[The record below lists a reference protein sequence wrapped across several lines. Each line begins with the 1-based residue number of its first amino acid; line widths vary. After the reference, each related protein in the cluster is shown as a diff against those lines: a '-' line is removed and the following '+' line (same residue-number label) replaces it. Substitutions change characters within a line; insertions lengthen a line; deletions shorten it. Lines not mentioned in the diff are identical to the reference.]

1 MIHPMDVWLRRPNNL
16 EASTP
21 IITVL
26 EPAKRFWFDCNFA
39 WSSVDPNDSAPFC
52 FDLPTNPDMP
62 GATPTVTGPWENE
75 IDCPETHGTASK
87 VWRFAHAYSTARNG
101 FWSTSRGNVSQDGAS
116 SFSSNWEDPLGKTP
130 NVDNDRTDVF
140 VVELK

>member
-1 MIHPMDVWLRRPNNL
+1 MIRPMDVWLRRPNNL

-52 FDLPTNPDMP
+52 FSTYQP
-62 GATPTVTGPWENE
+62 
-75 IDCPETHGTASK
+75 IRICPEL
-87 VWRFAHAYSTARNG
+87 R
-101 FWSTSRGNVSQDGAS
+101 Q
-116 SFSSNWEDPLGKTP
+116 P
-130 NVDNDRTDVF
+130 
-140 VVELK
+140 